1 MIPIRHLLA
10 RSKKTSMA
18 TEATP
23 PPMSSKVKPA
33 CPAAAEVTVSVTDL
47 ASTPSRGDDGGGDDG
62 EGGTYVGHFCSYV
75 PPSFLQSVLQVER
88 FQHFLLH
95 FLSFFF
101 ESSGHSFLHVLTS
114 SSSLQ
119 NFLQNFLSEHDNGE
133 LGVGAG
139 GELGGGEGEGGGG
152 LGGGSGGGEGDSVGV
167 PGGDGG
173 AAGGGGDAGGGDAG
187 GGGGGEGEGGG
198 GEGGGGDVGGD
209 SLQTASSSPARYPLS
224 AATSATRTDVEG
236 VAWDGSL
243 AIASSVALL
252 ALGPNPHANTVAGRA
267 LTLFAASTAV

>member
-139 GELGGGEGEGGGG
+139 GEHEEHDPDQRSENCDQGNFIKGWEDVLPTKKF
-152 LGGGSGGGEGDSVGV
+152 V
-167 PGGDGG
+167 DGREDE
-173 AAGGGGDAGGGDAG
+173 ATFSEHVEFPFQSWESAGGRVGQFVALRPICGTSDFRAGC
-187 GGGGGEGEGGG
+187 
-198 GEGGGGDVGGD
+198 D
-209 SLQTASSSPARYPLS
+209 SE
-224 AATSATRTDVEG
+224 SATYFISQKRR
-236 VAWDGSL
+236 
-243 AIASSVALL
+243 
-252 ALGPNPHANTVAGRA
+252 PR
-267 LTLFAASTAV
+267 

>member
-173 AAGGGGDAGGGDAG
+173 DAGDGGDHA
-187 GGGGGEGEGGG
+187 EPQSP
-198 GEGGGGDVGGD
+198 
-209 SLQTASSSPARYPLS
+209 SLQSVTPKAVMRTRLPSNLERRNELCSALRATVCNICCRYVS
-224 AATSATRTDVEG
+224 A
-236 VAWDGSL
+236 
-243 AIASSVALL
+243 
-252 ALGPNPHANTVAGRA
+252 
-267 LTLFAASTAV
+267 